1 MIKRLTQFATLFLI
15 AVSTPTLAIAQS
27 NYVMPR
33 AVKLDPIVRRTFS
46 SFYVRSFPG
55 GPIQR
60 LYTDGFYPIGWSRD
74 GKFAY
79 YSEPV
84 DEECGC
90 YFAELAIV
98 DLRTDKVLWEFKNK
112 PQDRADASGAPL
124 PDDMRKL
131 WKRNEKMFV
140 EKLRQHG
147 IVQPVVV
154 RPVSTDRYEII
165 AGERR
170 WRAAQLAGLVEI
182 PVIVRDVDDKTALE
196 IAIVENVQRAD
207 LNPLEEALGYEQ
219 LIAEHGYTQNDL
231 GEIIGK
237 SRSHVANSL
246 RLLKLPDQ
254 VRDMLAAGSL
264 SAGHARALVS
274 TSDPAT
280 LARTIVSKG
289 MSVRDAERLAQNDI
303 KAQNDPRPAGTR
315 KDEKDSDTLA
325 LERTLS
331 DALGLDVAIN
341 HRGNGGQ
348 VKISYKTLEQL
359 EEICR
364 LLERR

>member
-1 MIKRLTQFATLFLI
+1 MNDDLSKRRLGRGLAALI
-15 AVSTPTLAIAQS
+15 GEMDQPT
-27 NYVMPR
+27 
-33 AVKLDPIVRRTFS
+33 
-46 SFYVRSFPG
+46 
-55 GPIQR
+55 
-60 LYTDGFYPIGWSRD
+60 
-74 GKFAY
+74 
-79 YSEPV
+79 PV
-84 DEECGC
+84 DAGRPPVNPDRMTPIEFISRNPRNPRR
-90 YFAELAIV
+90 YFDETELH
-98 DLRTDKVLWEFKNK
+98 DL
-112 PQDRADASGAPL
+112 ASSI
-124 PDDMRKL
+124 
-131 WKRNEKMFV
+131 
-140 EKLRQHG
+140 RQHG

-154 RPVSTDRYEII
+154 RTVSSDRYEII

-170 WRAAQLAGLVEI
+170 WRAAQLAGLIEI

-246 RLLKLPDQ
+246 RLLKLPDP
-254 VRDMLAAGSL
+254 VRDMLAGGSL

-274 TSDPAT
+274 TSDPAA

-303 KAQNDPRPAGTR
+303 KAQNDPRPAGAR
-315 KDEKDSDTLA
+315 RDEKDSDTLA

-331 DALGLDVAIN
+331 DTLGLDVAIN
-341 HRGNGGQ
+341 HRGSGGQ

>member
-1 MIKRLTQFATLFLI
+1 MNDDLSKRRLGRGLAALI
-15 AVSTPTLAIAQS
+15 GEMDQPTPVETGRPGVNPDRMVPIEFISHNPKNPRRYFDETELHDLA
-27 NYVMPR
+27 
-33 AVKLDPIVRRTFS
+33 S
-46 SFYVRSFPG
+46 S
-55 GPIQR
+55 I
-60 LYTDGFYPIGWSRD
+60 
-74 GKFAY
+74 
-79 YSEPV
+79 
-84 DEECGC
+84 
-90 YFAELAIV
+90 
-98 DLRTDKVLWEFKNK
+98 
-112 PQDRADASGAPL
+112 
-124 PDDMRKL
+124 
-131 WKRNEKMFV
+131 
-140 EKLRQHG
+140 RQHG

-154 RPVSTDRYEII
+154 RTVSTDRYEII

-170 WRAAQLAGLVEI
+170 WRAAQLAGLIEI

-246 RLLKLPDQ
+246 RLLKLPEP
-254 VRDMLAAGSL
+254 VRDMLAGGSL

-303 KAQNDPRPAGTR
+303 KAQNDPRPAAAR
-315 KDEKDSDTLA
+315 KDDKDSDTLA

-331 DALGLDVAIN
+331 DTLGLDVAIN
-341 HRGNGGQ
+341 HRGSGGQ